1 MTLNRRSTDVL
12 NDKAQTAVVAEVEGK
27 QFVSFALGD
36 QEYVLDI
43 MFVREIKAWTGTTRL
58 PNSPDHMRGVI
69 NLRGAIVPV
78 VDLKMR
84 FGGGATETTTAS
96 VIIIVATENTLIGL
110 LVDGVSDII
119 TVAKSEIAAIPD
131 VEKDNRDAYFSGL
144 ITVEGNLL
152 PILALDSLLKQE
164 NMAKNLLQ
172 STYAVPAQSAA
183 AEQRT

>member
-1 MTLNRRSTDVL
+1 MTLNHRSGAAPNNNV
-12 NDKAQTAVVAEVEGK
+12 QTAAIAEVEGK

-78 VDLKMR
+78 IDLKMR
-84 FGGGATETTTAS
+84 FGSGATETTTAS

-119 TVAKSEIAAIPD
+119 AVAKNEIAAIPD
-131 VEKDNRDAYFSGL
+131 VENDNREAYFSGL
-144 ITVEGNLL
+144 ITVDGNLL

-164 NMAKNLLQ
+164 NMVKSMLH
-172 STYAVPAQSAA
+172 SEYSMPVQSAA
-183 AEQRT
+183 VELRT